1 MRIAI
6 VGTGIAGNVAAWRLA
21 REHDITVYEADD
33 RIGGH
38 TNTVEVELGGRAL
51 AVDTGFIVYNEVTY
65 PNFIALL
72 DELGVASQQS
82 DMSFSVSDRGGD
94 LEYNGASLN
103 TLFAQRRNL
112 LRPAFYRML
121 MDILRF
127 NREAPALLGL
137 PDHGLT
143 LGAYL
148 REGNY
153 SREFIES
160 YIIPMGAAI
169 WSACPEMMER
179 TPAHFFVRFFNN
191 HGLLTVNERP
201 TWRVIR
207 GGSNRYVERL
217 VAGHRERIRLNSPV
231 QWIRRYPGHVEVKAL
246 NAPVETFD
254 AVFLACHSDQAL
266 GLLADATAAE
276 REVLGAI
283 AYQRNEAVLH
293 TDTSVMPR
301 RRRAWAA
308 WNVHLPERPDQ
319 HDGRVTLTYNMN
331 ILQSLQAPVEFLVTL
346 NDTASIDPRCVIR
359 SFEYDHPVFTGAAV
373 AAQGR
378 HREIDGARRTYYCGA
393 YWRYGFHEDGVVSAL
408 EALQHFDQDRPRLA
422 ESQDEER
429 HLLRAS

>member
-1 MRIAI
+1 MKIAV

-21 REHDITVYEADD
+21 REHDITVFEADG

-38 TNTVEVELGGRAL
+38 TNTVDVELEGRNW
-51 AVDTGFIVYNEVTY
+51 AVDTGFIVYNDVTY

-72 DELGVASQQS
+72 DELGVASQES
-82 DMSFSVSDRGGD
+82 DMSFSVSDRGSD
-94 LEYNGASLN
+94 FEYNGASLDA
-103 TLFAQRRNL
+103 LFAQRRNL

-121 MDILRF
+121 LDILRF
-127 NREAPALLGL
+127 NREAPSLLDR

-143 LGAYL
+143 LGEFL

-153 SREFIES
+153 SREFIEY
-160 YIIPMGAAI
+160 YIVPMGAAI
-169 WSACPEMMER
+169 WSARPEMMER

-207 GGSNRYVERL
+207 GGSHRYVERL
-217 VAGHRERIRLNSPV
+217 VAGHRDRIRLNSPV
-231 QWIRRYPGHVEVKAL
+231 QWIRRYPGRVELKAQS
-246 NAPVETFD
+246 APPETFD

-266 GLLADATAAE
+266 GLLADPTPAE

-293 TDTSVMPR
+293 TDTRLMPK

-308 WNVHLPERPDQ
+308 WNVHLPERPDR

-331 ILQSLQAPVEFLVTL
+331 ILQSLQAPVELLVTL
-346 NDTASIDPRCVIR
+346 NDTASIAPDRVIR
-359 SFEYDHPVFTGAAV
+359 SFEYDHPVFDAAAV

-378 HREIDGARRTYYCGA
+378 HREIDGACRTYFCGA

-408 EALQHFDQDRPRLA
+408 DTLSHFDEDRSRLA
-422 ESQDEER
+422 ESRDEQR
-429 HLLRAS
+429 HLLRAG